1 MRYPLEIFDAVKAVV
16 PSDMP
21 ILVRVSATDWVEGGW
36 DIDQT
41 IKFAKALDVADCA
54 AIHVSSGGN
63 SLAQKIELGYGY
75 QTDLAKKIRDQVT
88 MPVIAVGMI
97 TDPMQA
103 ETILRTGQ
111 ADLIALAREFLRD
124 PHWTCLLYTSPSPRD
139 A

>member
-1 MRYPLEIFDAVKAVV
+1 
-16 PSDMP
+16 MP

-41 IKFAKALDVADCA
+41 IKFAKALDAAECA

-97 TDPMQA
+97 TDPCRPKQLF
-103 ETILRTGQ
+103 ELGRQILS
-111 ADLIALAREFLRD
+111 
-124 PHWTCLLYTSPSPRD
+124 LLHVNFYVIRIGHGVRQRR
-139 A
+139 